1 MWGTM
6 CFQVVK
12 ELNFVFIMVYAP
24 FVVFYYTSWNN
35 NFKLHVS
42 CNHGHCPCLLFQVSK
57 RDLPM
62 VLSSKNFELQ
72 GNVDVVK
79 YLDKCTFNLNM

>member
-1 MWGTM
+1 
-6 CFQVVK
+6 
-12 ELNFVFIMVYAP
+12 
-24 FVVFYYTSWNN
+24 
-35 NFKLHVS
+35 LHVS